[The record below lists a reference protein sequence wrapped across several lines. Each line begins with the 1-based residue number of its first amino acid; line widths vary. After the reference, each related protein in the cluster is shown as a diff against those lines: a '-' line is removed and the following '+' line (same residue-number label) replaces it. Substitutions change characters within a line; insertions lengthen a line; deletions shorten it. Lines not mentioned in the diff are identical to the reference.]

1 MRQQDRK
8 LPLWE
13 CEIRVH
19 VFLKMCG
26 KQRTLSLVF
35 LQVWQIEELE
45 PENFDVWQGK
55 NLDAVSVAR
64 GREDNDRRLSRSNY
78 L

>member
-1 MRQQDRK
+1 M
-8 LPLWE
+8 WE
-13 CEIRVH
+13 CGTRVH

-55 NLDAVSVAR
+55 NLEAVSVAR